1 MGEEKLLVKNFYLYI
16 IILLGF
22 TIMSLSFIRR
32 ESNIMIILLILIPL
46 LYLMIKSIYG
56 LILLL
61 ESLKPFHYHL
71 INELRLLFLLG
82 YNIIIFTLTNNN
94 LIYYLETIII
104 YLIVLFL
111 KGCTNFV
118 IFFATIIGVSVSLL
132 YLSNYLSYN
141 IVYIIITLITINLF
155 LLKKL

>member
-61 ESLKPFHYHL
+61 ESYQPFHYHL
-71 INELRLLFLLG
+71 ISEYNLLYLLG
-82 YNIIIFTLTNNN
+82 YNIIIFALTNNN
-94 LIYYLETIII
+94 PLYYLETIII
-104 YLIVLFL
+104 YLICLLL
-111 KGCTNFV
+111 KGCATLVTFC
-118 IFFATIIGVSVSLL
+118 ATIIGVSVSML